1 MTNNNNVTEVY
12 NVRNIAWTASN
23 VNKLLATLAVSS
35 LLSGC
40 GGGGDSDSTP
50 AAKPPIE
57 NKKDETPPVITLVGG
72 KSITVY
78 LNDKFQDPG
87 FTATDNV
94 DGDISKRVKVSYDK
108 PIDTD
113 TVGTYTITYTVTDK
127 AGNKAVVSREVKVE
141 SKAISAPDV
150 ESDKD
155 TEKPQITLKGGEE
168 IIVYLNEEFQDP
180 GFTATDNVDGDI
192 SNRVQVSGKPDTDT
206 VGTYTITY
214 KVTDKA
220 GNKATA
226 SRKVTVKS
234 KAVADTEKPRITLKV
249 VKKSPFI

>member
-40 GGGGDSDSTP
+40 GGGGGDSDSTP

-57 NKKDETPPVITLVGG
+57 NKKDETPPVITLVGS

-78 LNDKFQDPG
+78 LNDKFEDPG

-127 AGNKAVVSREVKVE
+127 AGNKAVVSRKVTVR
-141 SKAISAPDV
+141 SKAVA
-150 ESDKD
+150 D
-155 TEKPQITLKGGEE
+155 TEKPQITLKGG
-168 IIVYLNEEFQDP
+168 
-180 GFTATDNVDGDI
+180 
-192 SNRVQVSGKPDTDT
+192 
-206 VGTYTITY
+206 
-214 KVTDKA
+214 
-220 GNKATA
+220 
-226 SRKVTVKS
+226 
-234 KAVADTEKPRITLKV
+234 
-249 VKKSPFI
+249 

>member
-1 MTNNNNVTEVY
+1 
-12 NVRNIAWTASN
+12 
-23 VNKLLATLAVSS
+23 
-35 LLSGC
+35 
-40 GGGGDSDSTP
+40 
-50 AAKPPIE
+50 
-57 NKKDETPPVITLVGG
+57 
-72 KSITVY
+72 
-78 LNDKFQDPG
+78 
-87 FTATDNV
+87 
-94 DGDISKRVKVSYDK
+94 
-108 PIDTD
+108 
-113 TVGTYTITYTVTDK
+113 
-127 AGNKAVVSREVKVE
+127 VE
-141 SKAISAPDV
+141 SKAIPAPDV

-214 KVTDKA
+214 KVKDKA

-234 KAVADTEKPRITLKV
+234 KAVADTEKPRITLKGGEEITV
-249 VKKSPFI
+249 YLNDEFQDPGFTATDNVDGDISKRVQVSGK